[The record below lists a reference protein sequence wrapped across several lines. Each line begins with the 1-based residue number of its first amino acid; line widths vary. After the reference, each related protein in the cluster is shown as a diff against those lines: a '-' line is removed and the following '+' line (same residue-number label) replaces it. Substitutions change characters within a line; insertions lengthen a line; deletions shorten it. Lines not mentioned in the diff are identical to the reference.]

1 MYKIFY
7 VVTVGNA
14 IELLAKRVL
23 SCCLVIQE
31 VRAGDTAV
39 ELQLRVHECE
49 YEIYPL
55 AIQWF
60 ADGRLSIDNGNAL
73 LDGCKS
79 VQQYRRFRSASYI
92 GQ

>member
-23 SCCLVIQE
+23 SCCLVINIRLNPSAPQIFLNS
-31 VRAGDTAV
+31 RAP
-39 ELQLRVHECE
+39 RV
-49 YEIYPL
+49 L
-55 AIQWF
+55 WF
-60 ADGRLSIDNGNAL
+60 AEGRLSIDNGKAL

-92 GQ
+92 GK